1 MKMSLKEEIVLQY
14 LRRKDIEKDIEL
26 YVKMPAPKKTLTPDK
41 FNDLVVLIKKYQ
53 ELGSP
58 LSLKQIQAYK

>member
-1 MKMSLKEEIVLQY
+1 MKMSLEEEIVLQY
-14 LRRKDIEKDIEL
+14 LRKTDVEKNIEL
-26 YVKMPAPKKTLTPDK
+26 SVKIPAPKKTLTQDK
-41 FNDLVVLIKKYQ
+41 FEKLVVLIKKYQ